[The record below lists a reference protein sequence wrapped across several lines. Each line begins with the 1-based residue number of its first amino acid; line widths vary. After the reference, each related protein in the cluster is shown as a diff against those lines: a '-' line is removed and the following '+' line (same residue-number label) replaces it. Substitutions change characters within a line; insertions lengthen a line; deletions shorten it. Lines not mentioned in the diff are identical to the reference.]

1 MSTPKPPT
9 FLEVLQ
15 AALDAAGPDP
25 RSRSLVVHRVLQQL
39 GTVIN
44 PELARTK
51 DGAVYTWRAVP
62 LVGDLVLGADGKLT
76 GPKAKEE
83 PVVVA
88 NPDEAPA
95 KKVSWATSFAV
106 LRRECDAAQLRAA
119 LRVAVPVLLAGPP

>member
-44 PELARTK
+44 PEMVRTK
-51 DGAVYTWRAVP
+51 DGATYTWKAVP
-62 LVGDLVLGADGKLT
+62 LVGDLVLGADGKLNVPT
-76 GPKAKEE
+76 AK
-83 PVVVA
+83 VIA
-88 NPDEAPA
+88 NPAEAPLEP
-95 KKVSWATSFAV
+95 VSWATSFRP
-106 LRRECDAAQLRAA
+106 LRNQADPAALRAA
-119 LRVAVPVLLAGPP
+119 LRAAVPLLLSAPP